1 MSVALFDLDNTLL
14 GGDSDYLWGQ
24 FLVSIGAVDEETH
37 RRENDRFFVEY
48 QQGALDVHAFLTF
61 QLRTLADNDMTELR
75 RWRERFVREWIAPLV
90 LARGRELVE
99 DHRSRGHHLAIV
111 TSTNAF
117 ITRPIADLFGIGD
130 LLATQPERDG
140 ERYTGR
146 YVGEPCTGPGKVSW
160 VEAWAAEKGLSL
172 VGTWFYSD
180 SYQDLPLLSRV
191 DHPVAVDP
199 DDSLRGHA
207 DRHGWPILS
216 LR

>member
-61 QLRTLADNDMTELR
+61 QLRPLADNDMTELR

>member
-1 MSVALFDLDNTLL
+1 MA
-14 GGDSDYLWGQ
+14 
-24 FLVSIGAVDEETH
+24 
-37 RRENDRFFVEY
+37 
-48 QQGALDVHAFLTF
+48 
-61 QLRTLADNDMTELR
+61 ELR

-207 DRHGWPILS
+207 DRHAWPILS

>member
-207 DRHGWPILS
+207 DRHAWPILS